1 MFVADLTITTLSG
14 SETPKI
20 IPYRVYAPN
29 GTLTSVGLP
38 VLGLTVVTIRQT
50 DCRWRHNYSK
60 KLHLST
66 PCMRYGLI
74 NYPDS
79 KS

>member
-14 SETPKI
+14 PETHKI
-20 IPYRVYAPN
+20 VPYRVYAAN

-50 DCRWRHNYSK
+50 DCAI
-60 KLHLST
+60 
-66 PCMRYGLI
+66 GA
-74 NYPDS
+74 
-79 KS
+79 